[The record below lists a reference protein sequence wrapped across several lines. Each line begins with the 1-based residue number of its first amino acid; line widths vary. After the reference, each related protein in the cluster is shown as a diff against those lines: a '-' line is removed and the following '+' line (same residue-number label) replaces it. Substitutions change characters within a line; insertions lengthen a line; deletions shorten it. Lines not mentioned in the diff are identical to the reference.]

1 MVREDKTILDV
12 GANIGTETVAFAQIV
27 PRGRVVAI
35 EPEARNLEWLE
46 RNTRLNALEN
56 VAIVTC
62 AVSDRPEKIQL
73 EGYHSGNTGLVHAV
87 PSKKGGIEGRT
98 LDQVYLSLERPE
110 VSYVHIDVEGFEARV
125 LKGGWE
131 MIRERR
137 PVLYLEAQSQL
148 LARAE
153 SSPAE
158 LFRELSQ
165 LDYCVF
171 SVQGWAGEMFE
182 MSGDPTGVAID
193 ENWLAL
199 PNEGNEVA
207 GIPELAAK
215 YRELCRCPKTF
226 SRFLRI

>member
-56 VAIVTC
+56 VAIVPC

-125 LKGGWE
+125 LKGG
-131 MIRERR
+131 
-137 PVLYLEAQSQL
+137 
-148 LARAE
+148 
-153 SSPAE
+153 
-158 LFRELSQ
+158 
-165 LDYCVF
+165 
-171 SVQGWAGEMFE
+171 AG
-182 MSGDPTGVAID
+182 
-193 ENWLAL
+193 
-199 PNEGNEVA
+199 
-207 GIPELAAK
+207 K
-215 YRELCRCPKTF
+215 
-226 SRFLRI
+226 